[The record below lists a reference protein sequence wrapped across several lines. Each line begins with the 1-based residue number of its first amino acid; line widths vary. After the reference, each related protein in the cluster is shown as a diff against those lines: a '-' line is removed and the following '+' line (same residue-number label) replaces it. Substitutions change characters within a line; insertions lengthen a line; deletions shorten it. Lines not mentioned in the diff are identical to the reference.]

1 MAKDPR
7 PDYYA
12 TLGVNP
18 SAEDIVIRAAYKA
31 LAQRYHPDRFSGSKD
46 EAHRRMSDLTAAYEV
61 LADPIRRRKHDRH
74 RHLYARIASFHGKDP
89 SIGKRLGSAVANHV
103 SVAVGQRH
111 YRVAVTALMVSVVV
125 LSTFN
130 IYQYSDRLKQWL
142 RTSPPV
148 PGSELKIQDTP
159 AAPVSLAHGTSPSG
173 GPPEKVAAN
182 VNRPPIGPGGT
193 RTSGTDASAD
203 QTPTSRQS
211 GAAMTSGAQLGSKA
225 GKSPARPPAT
235 DGNRTVATP
244 APVGAANPRRETKP
258 PGTMPAAAK
267 STPARRPDE
276 TPRAVAVSELC
287 SDVAA
292 ALGLCDRNAMGKKK

>member
-1 MAKDPR
+1 MAKDPK

-18 SAEDIVIRAAYKA
+18 SAEDIVIRAAFKA
-31 LAQRYHPDRFSGSKD
+31 LAQRYHPDRFSGSKED
-46 EAHRRMSDLTAAYEV
+46 AHRRMSDLTGAYEV

-111 YRVAVTALMVSVVV
+111 YRVALIALMVSVVV

-142 RTSPPV
+142 RASPTVPV
-148 PGSELKIQDTP
+148 AESKIQGAP
-159 AAPVSLAHGTSPSG
+159 AAPAPLAHGTLLAG
-173 GPPEKVAAN
+173 DPPEKPAAN

-193 RTSGTDASAD
+193 RTGGTDASAD
-203 QTPTSRQS
+203 QTLTSRQS
-211 GAAMTSGAQLGSKA
+211 AAAMTSDAQLRSKVE
-225 GKSPARPPAT
+225 KSQARPPAT
-235 DGNRTVATP
+235 DMHRTIAPP
-244 APVGAANPRRETKP
+244 APAGAANPRRETKP
-258 PGTMPAAAK
+258 PGAKPAAAK
-267 STPARRPDE
+267 STPARRPDDA
-276 TPRAVAVSELC
+276 PPAVAVSELC

-292 ALGLCDRNAMGKKK
+292 ALGLCDRSSTGKKR